1 MEGVKI
7 WHFRSLSAGILIIA
21 GLLLSSASISN
32 ANAAQRGQAP
42 PGCYPLNYFGTTW
55 SGEIT
60 AADDQARTITLTVTK
75 GSKTQTFTG
84 KLSDGFSVKY
94 TDGTVKD
101 LQPSDIPPNAA
112 AMAYYIDFTEKVD
125 GKKATVH
132 EIFMLDVKTPDGRE
146 QTFKTHFE
154 PRYREFSGQG
164 SPVSTGMLDPCAVQK
179 Q

>member
-1 MEGVKI
+1 MA
-7 WHFRSLSAGILIIA
+7 FRSLFATLALGA
-21 GLLLSSASISN
+21 LLLISSGSVRP

-42 PGCYPLNYFGTTW
+42 PGCYPLNYFGLTW
-55 SGEIT
+55 SGDIT
-60 AADDQARTITLTVTK
+60 AVSDQDRTITLTYTK

-101 LQPSDIPPNAA
+101 LLPSDIPSNAA

-146 QTFKTHFE
+146 QTYKTHFE
-154 PRYREFSGQG
+154 PKYREFSGQG
-164 SPVSTGMLDPCAVQK
+164 SPVTTGMLDPCAVQK